1 MANTQTPGRTQQSPT
16 VTHWAWLPGCLWQV
30 AHGAPLTFHP
40 RDLPRTVSAGLQRKS
55 SESDLQK
62 APPLNHSLSQ
72 IVNFKIVW
80 TWERNDRVEGLL
92 LTLEKH
98 LQTPIL
104 NCKMQ
109 DLTQWGTWNKDRGET
124 ISYRELSELQAR
136 HCWPV
141 FTGCSSLLPLAS
153 LSQNT
158 WVFWELLTSLHLF
171 SIYSKRVPIS
181 GRLWGSAAIYMINKR
196 MFYLLGMWV
205 YFFAWNVFD
214 CTWSVL
220 DCTSLVKDYMAILA
234 SMKSAKSDLWSW
246 KTRFKSLKN
255 SHL

>member
-1 MANTQTPGRTQQSPT
+1 MRKKWQSGRVAPNIRETPSNIYSQLQNARLDPVRHLEQRQRRDHQLQRTFWTASQTLLAC
-16 VTHWAWLPGCLWQV
+16 VHWLFQP
-30 AHGAPLTFHP
+30 APL
-40 RDLPRTVSAGLQRKS
+40 G
-55 SESDLQK
+55 
-62 APPLNHSLSQ
+62 
-72 IVNFKIVW
+72 
-80 TWERNDRVEGLL
+80 
-92 LTLEKH
+92 
-98 LQTPIL
+98 
-104 NCKMQ
+104 
-109 DLTQWGTWNKDRGET
+109 
-124 ISYRELSELQAR
+124 
-136 HCWPV
+136 
-141 FTGCSSLLPLAS
+141 

-196 MFYLLGMWV
+196 MFYLFGMWV